1 MASSAAGLSAADP
14 LVGREK
20 ELAFLDEVVSSIGRG
35 ARFVVFR
42 GPAGIGKTA
51 LWRAALRRHREAR
64 HLVLSTRP
72 AEEELAGPMVGLVDL
87 FGDTEAD
94 PGVLAA
100 DLDRFARGRALL
112 ATLRRLAAADPLVVA
127 IDDVQWLDPV
137 SAATLR
143 YGLRRLDGDPVAVL
157 ATERSDP
164 PDAPDDRTIPADRR
178 EEISLGPLS
187 LAGVRAAVST
197 VVDRL
202 PRPVLARIHE
212 LAQGNPM
219 LAIELARAAG
229 GSADPF
235 AAPAS
240 PTLRDLLSSRIS
252 DVPAEVLDVVRVA
265 AASGPSSWEAVARN
279 AGIDDL
285 APLVDAAA
293 ARGILVV
300 GHDRVV
306 RFTHPILASVV
317 LAGIDPIQRQALHA
331 RLAEAAADPDTRA
344 RHLALSCAE
353 PDAGAAAELED
364 AARRASRRGASS
376 LAADLAEHSIR
387 VTPADDLPARVR
399 RMFLAILH
407 RAAAGD
413 RAGALAQSEELLA
426 RLPAGP
432 VRAEAITLRVGM
444 DFAHGDQFLAQALA
458 EAGDDELLRGRII
471 DLQGWMAAIYRGEP
485 RRAVELGEAAL
496 AIARRRGDATL
507 EMLAA
512 SSLATAAV
520 MIGNPRP
527 ELMERALE
535 LARTHRGPLL
545 GRWPQALHGRVALWC
560 GDLAEAR
567 ATLEALHDAFV
578 LSGIE
583 FQRPY
588 RMLDL
593 AELELAAGDVARAW
607 ELAADGI
614 EAAADAGNEQAVA
627 WLSYPAGLASA
638 HLGHPERAREA
649 AATLAGRAGEAHGQ
663 RRLAMAHEVRGLAAL
678 TEGQPARAVAEL
690 APGLAVVRNVGLRLP
705 SAVPVL
711 PDSIEA
717 TALAG
722 DAQAC
727 AALAAELTRDAEAV
741 GQPWV
746 DAAAVRGRGLAALA
760 AGDEAAAALLEE
772 AAARFE
778 ELGYMLDAA
787 RARLLH
793 GRALRRTGHRRA
805 SAEVLGDARQRFAAM
820 AAAPWQALAEAELAR
835 VAPRRTPAD
844 LTPTEARIAELVC
857 EGRRNR
863 EIAGELFVSVAT
875 VEAHLTR
882 IYRKLQVRSRTEL
895 VQLLR

>member
-1 MASSAAGLSAADP
+1 MASSAGLSAADP
-14 LVGREK
+14 LVGREN
-20 ELAFLDEVVSSIGRG
+20 ELAFLDDVVSSIERG
-35 ARFVVFR
+35 ARFVVLR

-51 LWRAALRRHREAR
+51 LWRAAVRRHREAGHR
-64 HLVLSTRP
+64 VLATRP

-94 PGVLAA
+94 LGALAA
-100 DLDRFARGRALL
+100 DLDRFQRGRAVL
-112 ATLRRLAAADPLVVA
+112 ATLRRLAAGTPLVVA

-137 SAATLR
+137 SAAALR

-164 PDAPDDRTIPADRR
+164 SDLADDRTIPAGRR
-178 EEISLGPLS
+178 EEIMLGPLS

-219 LAIELARAAG
+219 FAIELARATG
-229 GSADPF
+229 GSTDPLP
-235 AAPAS
+235 AAATL
-240 PTLRDLLSSRIS
+240 TLRDLLSSRIGGVS
-252 DVPAEVLDVVRVA
+252 ADVLDMLRVV
-265 AASGPSSWEAVARN
+265 AASGPSDREAVARN
-279 AGIDDL
+279 AGVDDP
-285 APLVDAAA
+285 APLVDAAV
-293 ARGILVV
+293 ARSIVV
-300 GHDRVV
+300 VDHDQVV

-317 LAGIDPIQRQALHA
+317 LAGIDPIERQALHA
-331 RLAEAAADPDTRA
+331 RLAAAARDPDTRA

-353 PDAGAAAELED
+353 PDAAVATELED

-376 LAADLAEHSIR
+376 LAADMAAHSIR

-399 RMFLAILH
+399 RTFLAVLH

-413 RAGALAQSEELLA
+413 RSGALAQSEELLSL
-426 RLPAGP
+426 LPAGP
-432 VRAEAITLRVGM
+432 VRAEAITLRVVM
-444 DFAHGDQFLAQALA
+444 DFAHGDRFLDQALA

-471 DLQGWMAAIYRGEP
+471 ELQGWMAAIYRGEP
-485 RRAVELGEAAL
+485 RRAVELGEVAL
-496 AIARRRGDATL
+496 AIARRHADTTL

-512 SSLATAAV
+512 SSLAMAALMV
-520 MIGNPRP
+520 GNPRP

-535 LARTHRGPLL
+535 LAESRRGPLL
-545 GRWPQALHGRVALWC
+545 GRWPQALSGRAALWC
-560 GDLAEAR
+560 GDLVEAR
-567 ATLEALHDAFV
+567 TTLEALHDAFAQWGV
-578 LSGIE
+578 E

-593 AELELAAGDVARAW
+593 AELELAAGELGRAW

-614 EAAADAGNEQAVA
+614 EAAVDAGNEQGVT

-638 HLGHPERAREA
+638 HLGHPGRAREA
-649 AATLAGRAGEAHGQ
+649 AATLEGKVGEAHGQ
-663 RRLAMAHEVRGLAAL
+663 RRLAMASAVRGLAAL
-678 TEGQPARAVAEL
+678 TEGHPARAVAEL
-690 APGLAVVRNVGLRLP
+690 APGLAVARDVGLRLP
-705 SAVPVL
+705 SAIPVL

-717 TALAG
+717 TAMAG
-722 DAQAC
+722 DAEAC
-727 AALAAELTRDAEAV
+727 AALAAELSRDAESV
-741 GQPWV
+741 GQPWA

-760 AGDEAAAALLEE
+760 TGNEDAPALLAD

-778 ELGYMLDAA
+778 GLGYMLDAA

-793 GRALRRTGHRRA
+793 GRALRRTGQRRA
-805 SAEVLGDARQRFAAM
+805 SAEVLDAACRQFAAM
-820 AAAPWQALAEAELAR
+820 AAAPWRALAEAELAR
-835 VAPRRTPAD
+835 VAPQRTSAD
-844 LTPTEARIAELVC
+844 LTPTEARIAELVVL
-857 EGRRNR
+857 GRRNR

-882 IYRKLQVRSRTEL
+882 IYRKVHVRSRTEL
-895 VQLLR
+895 AQLLR

>member
-1 MASSAAGLSAADP
+1 VASSAGLSAADP

-20 ELAFLDEVVSSIGRG
+20 ELAFLDEVVSSIERG
-35 ARFVVFR
+35 ARFVVLR

-51 LWRAALRRHREAR
+51 LWRAAVRRHREAGHR
-64 HLVLSTRP
+64 VLATRP

-94 PGVLAA
+94 PGALAA
-100 DLDRFARGRALL
+100 DLDRFQRGRAVL
-112 ATLRRLAAADPLVVA
+112 ATLRHLAAGAPLVVA

-137 SAATLR
+137 SAAALR

-164 PDAPDDRTIPADRR
+164 ADLADDRTIPAGRR
-178 EEISLGPLS
+178 EEIMLGPLS

-197 VVDRL
+197 IVDRL

-219 LAIELARAAG
+219 FAIELARATG
-229 GSADPF
+229 GSADPLT
-235 AAPAS
+235 AAAT
-240 PTLRDLLSSRIS
+240 PTLRDLLSSRIGGVS
-252 DVPAEVLDVVRVA
+252 ADVLDMLRVV
-265 AASGPSSWEAVARN
+265 AASGPSHREAIARN
-279 AGIDDL
+279 AAVDDP

-293 ARGILVV
+293 ARSILVV
-300 GHDRVV
+300 GHDQVV

-317 LAGIDPIQRQALHA
+317 LVGIDPIERQALHA
-331 RLAEAAADPDTRA
+331 RLAAAATDPDTRA

-376 LAADLAEHSIR
+376 LAADLAAHSIR

-399 RMFLAILH
+399 RTFLAILH

-527 ELMERALE
+527 ELMEWALE

-722 DAQAC
+722 DVQAC

-760 AGDEAAAALLEE
+760 AGDAGAAGLLDEAAI
-772 AAARFE
+772 RFE

-820 AAAPWQALAEAELAR
+820 AAVPWQALAEAELAR
-835 VAPRRTPAD
+835 VAPRRTTAD